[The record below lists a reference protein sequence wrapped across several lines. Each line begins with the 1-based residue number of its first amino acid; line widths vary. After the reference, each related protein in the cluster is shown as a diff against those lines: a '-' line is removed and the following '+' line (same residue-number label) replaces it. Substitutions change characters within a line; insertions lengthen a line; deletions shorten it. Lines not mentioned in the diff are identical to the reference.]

1 MGEKTKRYEID
12 MENIIRIVYNK
23 IAIWNNNDGNA
34 EQKAKDLKIT
44 SQEIV
49 QAVLELALD
58 QLSEVKTK
66 TVIKTENNNK
76 KKKKKWFGK

>member
-1 MGEKTKRYEID
+1 MDKKTKHYEID

-49 QAVLELALD
+49 QTVLELALS

-66 TVIKTENNNK
+66 TVVKNK
-76 KKKKKWFGK
+76 KKKKKRLFGK